1 MAISNDI
8 DLEPDM
14 AKLTITKPTK
24 STSVD
29 ITKLPIDGPGEPGAS
44 SKPLRYTKVRPPKDP
59 FIKRKKPVQRTIEEI
74 VRSTQFKEDHVSL
87 EDTAPTEP
95 QTFFFTPA
103 ATKEQSA
110 AQCVDNFPN
119 LTNPVSRT
127 GPDYDHRPFL
137 ASKPKPLPHC
147 QAKAAPE
154 KCHDCLLHDLK
165 ISDARLK
172 QAMIQLADAEII
184 AKSKTSKAED
194 KLQKKAMEWVGERNL
209 LIEQREDAVKGR
221 VEKGVKEAVKEAKRE
236 WEETYVTKKKYYEMK
251 EGLELKY
258 NQVEDQL
265 VELRSK
271 VFRL

>member
-24 STSVD
+24 SKSVD
-29 ITKLPIDGPGEPGAS
+29 ITKLPIDGPGAPGAS
-44 SKPLRYTKVRPPKDP
+44 SKPLRYTKVRPPKDL
-59 FIKRKKPVQRTIEEI
+59 FIKRKKLVQRTIEET
-74 VRSTQFKEDHVSL
+74 VTSTQSQEDHVSL
-87 EDTAPTEP
+87 EDAAPTEP
-95 QTFFFTPA
+95 QAFSFPTTI
-103 ATKEQSA
+103 TNCQSTA
-110 AQCVDNFPN
+110 SAVDRFPN
-119 LTNPVSRT
+119 LTSPVPRT
-127 GPDYDHRPFL
+127 GPDYSHRSIL
-137 ASKPKPLPHC
+137 ASHRKPLPHC
-147 QAKAAPE
+147 QAKTVPE

-172 QAMIQLADAEII
+172 EAMIRLADAEII

-194 KLQKKAMEWVGERNL
+194 KLQKKAMEWEGERNL
-209 LIEQREDAVKGR
+209 LIEQREEAVKVS
-221 VEKGVKEAVKEAKRE
+221 VETAVKEAVKEARKE

-265 VELRSK
+265 VELRSQ